1 MSFNATS
8 DYAAGNARVRVKYS
22 TLLTRKDFVALSE
35 ATDLDSLLTQL
46 KTTPYGAYLEL
57 AKDKELTARRAA
69 FLIRQ
74 RLSDEFHTIINASPD
89 SAKNVLTQVYRL
101 HEVNNLKAV
110 LRGIVINSNWDKV
123 RFVLF
128 PFGPEGVLPAQAMV
142 ESGNV
147 AQAVELLRGTPYY
160 DTLAF
165 AMNRYSAEQSLF
177 PIEVALDLAYWR
189 ELWSEVKKL
198 SREDQDYALRIIGSM
213 LDMNNLMWAI
223 RYSVYHKL
231 SEEEVINY
239 TLPIGYRVHDDS
251 IRSIAAGAEIT
262 HIVKNLY
269 PDLRN
274 VDDVLLDLH
283 TGLPRLEMMLE
294 KQIAQKCHG
303 VFEGNPFQI
312 GIPLGYLVLLDY
324 EIRDLTVLIEA
335 KANQIPVDKY
345 SEFLTFDLMK

>member
-46 KTTPYGAYLEL
+46 KTTPYGTYLEL

-89 SAKNVLTQVYRL
+89 SAKNVLMQVYRL

-110 LRGIVINSNWDKV
+110 LRGIVINSTWDKV

-142 ESGNV
+142 ETGNV

-189 ELWSEVKKL
+189 ELWSNVKKL
-198 SREDQDYALRIIGSM
+198 SREDQDYASRIIGSM

-269 PDLRN
+269 PEMRN

-335 KANQIPVDKY
+335 KANQVPVDKY
-345 SEFLTFDLMK
+345 NEFLTIDLMK

>member
-1 MSFNATS
+1 MSFSSTS

-22 TLLTRKDFVALSE
+22 TLLTKKDFVALSE
-35 ATDLDSLLTQL
+35 ATDLDSLITQL
-46 KTTPYGAYLEL
+46 KVTPYGQYLEL

-74 RLSDEFHTIINASPD
+74 RLSDTYHTIINASPD
-89 SAKNVLTQVYRL
+89 SVKNVLLQLYRL

-110 LRGIVINSNWDKV
+110 LRGIVINSNWDHISH
-123 RFVLF
+123 VLF

-142 ESGNV
+142 ETGNV

-189 ELWSEVKKL
+189 ELWNDVKKL
-198 SREDQDYALRIIGSM
+198 PREDQDYANRIIGSM
-213 LDMNNLMWAI
+213 LDMNNMMWAI

-239 TLPIGYRVHDDS
+239 TLPFGYRVHDDS
-251 IRSIAAGAEIT
+251 IRSIAAGAEIA
-262 HIVKNLY
+262 HIVKHVY
-269 PDLRN
+269 PELRN
-274 VDDVLLDLH
+274 VDEVLVDLH

-312 GIPLGYLVLLDY
+312 GIPLGFLVLLDY
-324 EIRDLTVLIEA
+324 EIRDLTVLLEA
-335 KANQIPVDKY
+335 KSDHMPVEKY
-345 SEFLTFDLMK
+345 NEFLTIDLMK